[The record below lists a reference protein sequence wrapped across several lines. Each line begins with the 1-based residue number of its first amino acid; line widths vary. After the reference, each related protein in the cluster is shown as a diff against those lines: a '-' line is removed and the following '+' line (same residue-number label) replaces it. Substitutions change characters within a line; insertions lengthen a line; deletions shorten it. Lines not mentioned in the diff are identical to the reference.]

1 MNLSEYA
8 SERVPAIEE
17 VMLRSLETAPKSR
30 FLYDLAREYPERGGK
45 RFRGVLA
52 LIACEACGGEWRS
65 ALPAAAAFEI
75 FQSFALVHDDIED
88 DSFARRGGPCLH
100 RVHGIPLSL
109 NAGDLLFGKAFEVM
123 LNAGPPLDCQTVV
136 SSAKELVQGSIRTFE
151 GQALDL
157 GWIQDKEIPS
167 VDEVLHML
175 RCKTGWYS
183 GKGPCRL
190 GALAAGADETLRED
204 LGQFGEKMAMAFQI
218 KDDLLNLT
226 VEEDAAG
233 QAPGVGDGGY
243 GKERGGDIMEGKR
256 TYIVIH
262 ALDRLEGGE
271 RDALVEI
278 LDRPR
283 SQTDQDSVESAIA
296 LMEAAGSLQ
305 AAEDLSATWLKE
317 AVDGLEELELGP
329 HKELLR
335 QMAQFLV
342 LDRTM

>member
-1 MNLSEYA
+1 MKLSDYA
-8 SERVPAIEE
+8 AEKVPAIEE
-17 VMLRSLETAPKSR
+17 RMLQSLETAPGSR
-30 FLYDLAREYPERGGK
+30 FVYDLAREYPQRGGK
-45 RFRGVLA
+45 RFRGVLT
-52 LIACEACGGEWRS
+52 LISCEACRGEWGA

-88 DSFARRGGPCLH
+88 DSFTRRGGPCLH
-100 RVHGIPLSL
+100 RIHGIPLSV
-109 NAGDLLFGKAFEVM
+109 NAGDLLFSKAFEVM
-123 LNAGPPLDCQTVV
+123 LNAGPPLMCETVL
-136 SSAKELVQGSIRTFE
+136 SSARELVEGSIRTFE

-157 GWIQDKEIPS
+157 SWIQEKETPS

-190 GALAAGADETLRED
+190 GALAAHAEESLRD
-204 LGQFGEKMAMAFQI
+204 NLGLFGEKMAMAFQI

-226 VEEDAAG
+226 VEADAAV
-233 QAPGVGDGGY
+233 QAPGVEEGGY

-262 ALDRLEGGE
+262 ALDRLEGAE
-271 RDALVEI
+271 RESLMEI
-278 LDRPR
+278 LNRPR
-283 SQTDQDSVESAIA
+283 SQTDQSSVEEAIA
-296 LMEAAGSLQ
+296 LMESVDSLQ
-305 AAEDLSATWLKE
+305 AAEDLSAQW
-317 AVDGLEELELGP
+317 LEEALTVLEGLELGP

-335 QMAQFLV
+335 QLAQFLV